1 MNIKNIDL
9 NLLRLFDAIYR
20 TRSVSRAAEEL
31 DISQPAASQGLS
43 RLRLFVHDP
52 LFVRAGGGV
61 APTSRADHLALV
73 IQSALGSIEQALN
86 EPRRFDPR
94 QSHRVFR
101 LHMSDIGEGRFLP
114 QLMRAVRNEAPGIR
128 IETMPVTEAE
138 IPHALDSRRIDFAFG
153 FLPKIADT
161 QRMTL
166 FNDRYIVLLRQGHP
180 FLHDRKNEQASLDD
194 LRALDFVSVRTHTD
208 TLRILQL
215 LNLESRLRLITEHF
229 LVLPDIVRA
238 TDLCV
243 LMPRGTAGSFVSE
256 GGCAIIEPP
265 FPLRD
270 FAVSLHWCKRFEHDA
285 GNRWLRNQVSS
296 LFAEKSAGMPLKL

>member
-20 TRSVSRAAEEL
+20 TGSVSRAAEEL

-43 RLRLFVHDP
+43 RLRLFLRDS

-61 APTSRADHLALV
+61 APTSRADRLAV
-73 IQSALGSIEQALN
+73 VVQGALGSIEQALN
-86 EPRRFDPR
+86 EPRQFDPG
-94 QSHRVFR
+94 QSLRVFR

-114 QLMRAVRNEAPGIR
+114 LLMQAARDEAPGIR
-128 IETMPVTEAE
+128 IETMPLAE
-138 IPHALDSRRIDFAFG
+138 TDIAQALDSGRIDFAFG
-153 FLPKIADT
+153 FLPKVTDT
-161 QRMTL
+161 QRTAL
-166 FNDRYIVLLRQGHP
+166 FNDRYVVLLRQGHP
-180 FLHDRKNEQASLDD
+180 FLRDRKNGQTSLED
-194 LRALDFVSVRTHTD
+194 LHGLDFVSVRTHTD

-215 LNLESRLRLITEHF
+215 LGLENRLRLTTEHF

-243 LMPRGTAGSFVSE
+243 LMPRGTAGSFVSD
-256 GGCAIIEPP
+256 GGCAIIEPS

-270 FAVSLHWCKRFEHDA
+270 FAVSLHWSKRFEHDA
-285 GNRWLRNQVSS
+285 GNRWLRDKAIA
-296 LFAEKSAGMPLKL
+296 LFAEKMA

>member
-43 RLRLFVHDP
+43 RLRLGLRDP

-61 APTSRADHLALV
+61 APTSRADRLAVV
-73 IQSALGSIEQALN
+73 IQGALGSIEDALN
-86 EPRRFDPR
+86 EPRKFDPG
-94 QSHRVFR
+94 QSRRIFR
-101 LHMSDIGEGRFLP
+101 LHMSDIGESRFLP
-114 QLMRAVRNEAPGIR
+114 QLMRAVRVEAPGIR
-128 IETMPVTEAE
+128 IETMPIAEADV
-138 IPHALDSRRIDFAFG
+138 PQALDSGRIDFAFG
-153 FLPKIADT
+153 FLPKVADT
-161 QRMTL
+161 QRTTL

-180 FLHDRKNEQASLDD
+180 FLHERKNQPASLED
-194 LRALDFVSVRTHTD
+194 LHALDFVSVRTHTD

-215 LNLESRLRLITEHF
+215 LGLENRLRLTTEHF

-243 LMPRGTAGSFVSE
+243 LMPRGTANRFMTD
-256 GGCAIIEPP
+256 GGCVIIEPP

-270 FAVSLHWCKRFEHDA
+270 FAVSLHWSKRFEHDA
-285 GNRWLRNQVSS
+285 GNRWLRDQTIA
-296 LFAEKSAGMPLKL
+296 LFADESA